1 MYKLKRLKN
10 KEFKILTSMAENK
23 KYNIEVRLWIEET
36 EGPFLGIGKIWLL
49 ENIRKTGSITNAAK
63 EMKMSYR
70 QAWQLVEEMNKRS
83 ENRLVEKLLGGK
95 GGGGAKLTEAGE
107 KAITIFYEIE
117 KLIKDFAA
125 NETKNLKF

>member
-1 MYKLKRLKN
+1 
-10 KEFKILTSMAENK
+10 MAKNK

-63 EMKMSYR
+63 EMKMAYR
-70 QAWQLVEEMNKRS
+70 QAWQLVEEMNQRS
-83 ENRLVEKLLGGK
+83 EKILVEKLLGGK

-107 KAITIFYEIE
+107 KAIIIFYEIE
-117 KLIKDFAA
+117 KRIKDFAL